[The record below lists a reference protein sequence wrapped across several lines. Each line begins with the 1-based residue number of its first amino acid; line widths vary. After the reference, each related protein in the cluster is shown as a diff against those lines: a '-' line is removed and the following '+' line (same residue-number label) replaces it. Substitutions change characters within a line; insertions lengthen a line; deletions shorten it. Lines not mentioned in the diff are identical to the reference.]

1 VSTLLITV
9 VAKQGGTVA
18 VRKESGM
25 LLHNTEIAVHPDPN
39 RVVDDARDRI
49 LDVLCHRYV
58 REKQHVMRFR
68 QHAERIADDKIRR
81 ALLRMAAKE
90 EGHVD
95 SIAAYIVGFG
105 GKLPTVLDFHCSR
118 DNSWEYL
125 RSDLDDERR
134 CIAEI
139 ADDKLTIGADFPPLA
154 TLLDRIEADAKKH
167 REEIRA
173 LLSDENRPLWAA

>member
-1 VSTLLITV
+1 
-9 VAKQGGTVA
+9 
-18 VRKESGM
+18 M
-25 LLHNTEIAVHPDPN
+25 LLQNNELADHPASPS
-39 RVVDDARDRI
+39 AMGAGRDRI

-68 QHAERIADDKIRR
+68 QHAERIIDNNIRR
-81 ALLRMAAKE
+81 VLLRMAAKE
-90 EGHVD
+90 AGHVE

-105 GKLPTVLDFHCSR
+105 GKLPTVLEFHCSR

-139 ADDKLTIGADFPPLA
+139 AEDKLKIGAEFPPLL
-154 TLLDRIEADAKKH
+154 TLLNRIEADAKKH

-173 LLSDENRPLWAA
+173 LMSNQSRPLWAA